1 MNREELLARLEKV
14 KSNGKDSYICCCP
27 AHRDKEPS
35 LSIKEL
41 EDRFLVYCHAGCDT
55 QQVLGSIGLEIKDL
69 FKTNKNTLTLT
80 WQEKVKVWHHQKKG
94 KLPLQELYP
103 YHDDGMQE
111 VLYYKARYQG
121 KEIRHFRVEGD
132 KVIWKDVFKT
142 IKKTLYNKS
151 ALQRVREQQQ
161 PIYYVEGEKDVQT
174 METLDLFATTAGG
187 ATAWYSDL
195 ARYFEG
201 LDVIILQ
208 DNDEAGEKL
217 SRQMLQDLCKTAK
230 SIKVVIPSDQAHGD
244 VTDYMRAGHT
254 KHQLLEMV
262 QAKQEEQ
269 VEVKTPL
276 KAYRL
281 DDTDNAH
288 TMMHLFGESLCYAYD
303 LNKWFLY
310 NGVKWQEDRVDG
322 VRLLANQMIDR
333 MEEDF
338 ELLASAIDDEKERK
352 KQELIYEMH
361 LKSCRSNRGKTSI
374 LNETKHLLP
383 IVSTDFNTRR
393 ELLNT
398 PQATYNVIE
407 KKSYP
412 HSPQDYLSQPTS
424 IPIVE
429 GAKAPTWER
438 FIRQIF
444 LGDRALMRYV
454 QKAIG
459 YSLTGFT
466 KEQCMFI
473 GYGDGANG
481 KGVFKDVL
489 SYVLN
494 DYVKCPQAETISQI
508 RQGSEA
514 SPDIINLMDARFVVC
529 VESNKGVRFNEGLI
543 KQLTGEDK
551 VTARRL
557 YCEPISFIP
566 HFKLWLFTN
575 HTPEIVGTDTGI
587 WRRLKIIPFALDLAE
602 DKKDRD
608 LKDKLMKEV
617 EGILWWCIQGINM
630 YLEEGLQEPQVMID
644 IAREFRGESDL
655 LGQFLCDSVIEKEG
669 NRVQAKEL
677 YSQYLEWC
685 RENNETPDNRTRFGL
700 DMKKRLKK
708 IHDGRYVYYVDIA
721 LTLSVKQFV
730 RT

>member
-1 MNREELLARLEKV
+1 MRIEELLARFEKV
-14 KSNGKDSYICCCP
+14 KSNGMNSYICSCP

-35 LSIKEL
+35 LSIKEVD
-41 EDRFLVYCHAGCDT
+41 DRILLHCHAGCDT
-55 QQVLGSIGLEIKDL
+55 HNVLSSVGLELKDL
-69 FKTNKNTLTLT
+69 FKANKNTLTLT
-80 WQEKVKVWHHQKKG
+80 WQEKVKVWHHKQKG
-94 KLPLQELYP
+94 QLPLQELYP
-103 YHDDGMQE
+103 YYDDCQN
-111 VLYYKARYQG
+111 VLYYKARYKG
-121 KEIRHFRVEGD
+121 KEIRHFRLDGD
-132 KVIWKDVFKT
+132 RVIWKDVFNC
-142 IKKTLYNKS
+142 IQKTLYNKS
-151 ALQRVREQQQ
+151 AIKKAKEQNE
-161 PIYYVEGEKDVQT
+161 PIYYVEGEKDVHT
-174 METLDLFATTAGG
+174 MEILGLLVTTAGG
-187 ATAWYSDL
+187 ATAWYKAL
-195 ARYFEG
+195 ANYFEG

-217 SRQMLQDLCKTAK
+217 SRQMIQDLCTTAK
-230 SIKVVIPSDQAHGD
+230 SVKVVIPSNKPHGD
-244 VTDYMRAGHT
+244 VSDYIQEGHT
-254 KHQLLEMV
+254 KHQLLEFIHNKEKEV
-262 QAKQEEQ
+262 LEE
-269 VEVKTPL
+269 KKPL
-276 KAYRL
+276 KKYRL

-288 TMMHLFGESLCYAYD
+288 TMAQLFGNSLCYAYD
-303 LNKWFLY
+303 LNKWFIY

-333 MEEDF
+333 MQEDF
-338 ELLASAIDDEKERK
+338 ELLTNAIEDDKKRQ
-352 KQELIYEMH
+352 KQEKLYAMH
-361 LKSCRSNRGKTSI
+361 LKSCRNNRGKTSI

-398 PQATYNVIE
+398 PKETYNVID
-407 KKSYP
+407 KKCHP
-412 HSPQDYLSQPTS
+412 HNPQDYLSQSTS

-438 FIRQIF
+438 FIDEIF
-444 LGDRALMRYV
+444 LGDKELIRYV

-481 KGVFKDVL
+481 KGVFKDIL

-557 YCEPISFIP
+557 YCEPISFVP
-566 HFKLWLFTN
+566 QFKLWLFTN
-575 HTPEIVGTDTGI
+575 HTPEIVGTDNGV
-587 WRRLKIIPFALDLAE
+587 WRRLKIIPFALDLTE
-602 DKKDRD
+602 DQKDRD

-617 EGILWWCIQGINM
+617 EGIFWWCIQGIDM
-630 YLEEGLQEPQVMID
+630 YLEEGLKEPQVMID
-644 IAREFRGESDL
+644 IAREFRGESDT
-655 LGQFLCDSVIEKEG
+655 LGQFLCDCVIAKEG

-700 DMKKRLKK
+700 DIKKRLRK
-708 IHDGRYVYYVDIA
+708 IHDGRHVYYVDIA
-721 LTLSVKQFV
+721 LTLPVKQFV
-730 RT
+730 RA

>member
-1 MNREELLARLEKV
+1 MRLEELISRFEKV
-14 KSNGKDSYICCCP
+14 KGNGLNSYICRCP
-27 AHRDKEPS
+27 VHKDKEPS
-35 LSIKEL
+35 LSLKEVD
-41 EDRFLVYCHAGCDT
+41 DRILMHCHAGCDT
-55 QQVLGSIGLEIKDL
+55 SNILGYVGLEVKDL
-69 FKTNKNTLTLT
+69 FKQNNTLTLT
-80 WQEKVKVWHHQKKG
+80 WQDKVKVWHHKQKG
-94 KLPLQELYP
+94 QLPLQELYP
-103 YHDDGMQE
+103 YYDDDIQK

-121 KEIRHFRVEGD
+121 KEIRHFRVDGD
-132 KVIWKDVFKT
+132 TVIWKDVFKG
-142 IKKTLYNKS
+142 IDKTLYNKS
-151 ALQRVREQQQ
+151 AIKKAKEANE
-161 PIYYVEGEKDVQT
+161 PIYYVEGEKDVHT
-174 METLDLFATTAGG
+174 MEVLGVLATTAGG
-187 ATAWYSDL
+187 ATAWHKGL
-195 ARYFEG
+195 AKYLEG

-217 SRQMLQDLCKTAK
+217 SKQLRQDLCTMAK
-230 SIKVVIPSDQAHGD
+230 SIKVIVPSNKLHGD
-244 VTDYMRAGHT
+244 VTDYIQAGHT
-254 KHQLLEMV
+254 KHQLLELIG
-262 QAKQEEQ
+262 KKEEEKLEEK
-269 VEVKTPL
+269 VLL
-276 KAYRL
+276 KNYRL
-281 DDTDNAH
+281 DDTDNAN
-288 TMMHLFGESLCYAYD
+288 TMAQLFGDALCYAYD
-303 LNKWFLY
+303 LNKWFMY

-333 MEEDF
+333 MQDDFGLLTQAIED
-338 ELLASAIDDEKERK
+338 DKERK
-352 KQELIYEMH
+352 KQERLYSLH

-383 IVSTDFNTRR
+383 IVSTTFNTRR

-398 PQATYNVIE
+398 PQGTYNIIE

-412 HSPQDYLSQPTS
+412 HNPQDYVSQSTS

-429 GAKAPTWER
+429 GSKAPTWEK
-438 FIRQIF
+438 FIDEIF
-444 LGDRALMRYV
+444 LGDKELIRYV

-481 KGVFKDVL
+481 KGVFKDIL

-557 YCEPISFIP
+557 YCEPIAFVP
-566 HFKLWLFTN
+566 QFKLWLFTN
-575 HTPEIVGTDTGI
+575 HIPEIVGTDNGV
-587 WRRLKIIPFALDLAE
+587 WRRLKIIPFALNLTE

-617 EGILWWCIQGINM
+617 EGIFWWCIQGINM
-630 YLEEGLQEPQVMID
+630 YLEEGLKEPQIMID
-644 IAREFRGESDL
+644 LAREFRGESDM
-655 LGQFLCDSVIEKEG
+655 LGQFLCDCTISKKDS
-669 NRVQAKEL
+669 RVQAKEL

-708 IHDGRYVYYVDIA
+708 IHDGRYVYYEDIA
-721 LTLSVKQFV
+721 LVLSVKQFV

>member
-1 MNREELLARLEKV
+1 MRIEELISRLENV
-14 KSNGKDSYICCCP
+14 KSNGRNSYIGICP

-35 LSIKEL
+35 LSIKEVD
-41 EDRFLVYCHAGCDT
+41 DRILVHCHAGCDT
-55 QQVLGSIGLEIKDL
+55 QSILASIGLELKHL
-69 FKTNKNTLTLT
+69 FKQNNTLTLT
-80 WQEKVKVWHHQKKG
+80 WQDKVKVWHHQKKG
-94 KLPLQELYP
+94 ELPLQELYP
-103 YHDDGMQE
+103 YYDDDIQKI
-111 VLYYKARYQG
+111 LYYKARYQG
-121 KEIRHFRVEGD
+121 KEIRHFRLDGD
-132 KVIWKDVFKT
+132 NVIWKDIFKDMQ
-142 IKKTLYNKS
+142 KTLYNKS
-151 ALQRVREQQQ
+151 AIKKAKDMQE
-161 PIYYVEGEKDVQT
+161 PIYYVEGEKDVHT
-174 METLDLFATTAGG
+174 MEVLGLLATTAGG
-187 ATAWYSDL
+187 ATAWYKKL
-195 ARYFEG
+195 ANYFEG

-217 SRQMLQDLCKTAK
+217 SRQMIQDLCTTAK
-230 SIKVVIPSDQAHGD
+230 SVKVVIPSDKPHGD
-244 VTDYMRAGHT
+244 VTDYIQEGHT
-254 KHQLLEMV
+254 KYQLLELIE
-262 QAKQEEQ
+262 KKDQEVLE
-269 VEVKTPL
+269 EKIPL
-276 KAYRL
+276 KNYRL

-288 TMMHLFGESLCYAYD
+288 TMAQLFGDSLCYAYD
-303 LNKWFLY
+303 LNKWFIY

-333 MEEDF
+333 MQDDF
-338 ELLASAIDDEKERK
+338 ELLTKDIEDDKKRK
-352 KQELIYEMH
+352 KQEKLYAIH

-374 LNETKHLLP
+374 INETKHLLP
-383 IVSTDFNTRR
+383 TVSTNFNTRR

-398 PQATYNVIE
+398 PEGTYNVLE
-407 KKSYP
+407 KTCYP
-412 HSPQDYLSQPTS
+412 HNPQDYLSQSTS

-429 GAKAPTWER
+429 GAKAPTWEK
-438 FIRQIF
+438 FIDEIF
-444 LGDRALMRYV
+444 LGDKELIRYV

-481 KGVFKDVL
+481 KGVFKDIL

-557 YCEPISFIP
+557 YCEPISFTP
-566 HFKLWLFTN
+566 QFKLWLFTN
-575 HTPEIVGTDTGI
+575 HTPEVVGTDKGI
-587 WRRLKIIPFALDLAE
+587 WRRLKIIPFALNLPE
-602 DKKDRD
+602 HKKDKH

-617 EGILWWCIQGINM
+617 EGIFWWCIQGIDM
-630 YLEEGLQEPQVMID
+630 YLEEGLKEPDAILD
-644 IAREFRGESDL
+644 AIYEFKEESDIL
-655 LGQFLCDSVIEKEG
+655 EQFLCDCIIEKKG

-677 YSQYLEWC
+677 YARYVEWC
-685 RENNETPDNRTRFGL
+685 RTNNETPDNRTRFGL

-708 IHDGRYVYYVDIA
+708 AHDGRNIYYEDIA
-721 LTLSVKQFV
+721 LILTVSQFIKA
-730 RT
+730 

>member
-1 MNREELLARLEKV
+1 MQLEELLGRLEKV
-14 KSNGKDSYICCCP
+14 KSNGANSYICCCP
-27 AHRDKEPS
+27 AHGDKEPS
-35 LSIKEL
+35 LSIKEVD
-41 EDRFLVYCHAGCDT
+41 DRLLMHCHAGCDM
-55 QQVLGSIGLEIKDL
+55 QNILSSIGLEVKDL

-80 WQEKVKVWHHQKKG
+80 WQEKVKVWHHNKKG
-94 KLPLQELYP
+94 QLPLEELYP
-103 YHDDGMQE
+103 YYDDSQK
-111 VLYYKARYQG
+111 VLYYKARYKG
-121 KEIRHFRVEGD
+121 KKIRHFRIDGD
-132 KVIWKDVFKT
+132 TVIWKDVFKDRQ
-142 IKKTLYNKS
+142 KTLYNKS
-151 ALQRVREQQQ
+151 AIQRARDNEE
-161 PIYYVEGEKDVQT
+161 PIYYVEGEKDVHT
-174 METLDLFATTAGG
+174 MEILGLLATTAGG
-187 ATAWYSDL
+187 ATSWYKDL
-195 ARYFEG
+195 AIYFEG

-217 SRQMLQDLCKTAK
+217 SRQIIQDLCTTAK
-230 SIKVVIPSDQAHGD
+230 SVKVVIPSNKAHGD
-244 VTDYMRAGHT
+244 VTDYIQEGHT
-254 KHQLLEMV
+254 KYQLLELIGE
-262 QAKQEEQ
+262 KEEEKLEEK
-269 VEVKTPL
+269 VAL
-276 KAYRL
+276 KHYRL
-281 DDTDNAH
+281 DDTDNAD
-288 TMMHLFGESLCYAYD
+288 TMAQLFGDSLCYAYD
-303 LNKWFLY
+303 LNKWFMY

-333 MEEDF
+333 MQDDF
-338 ELLASAIDDEKERK
+338 ELLTQAIEDDKGRK
-352 KQELIYEMH
+352 KQEKLYSLH

-383 IVSTDFNTRR
+383 IVSTTFNTRR

-398 PQATYNVIE
+398 PQATYNIIE
-407 KKSYP
+407 KTLYP
-412 HSPQDYLSQPTS
+412 HNPQDYVSQSTS
-424 IPIVE
+424 IPIVK
-429 GAKAPTWER
+429 GAKAPTWEK
-438 FIRQIF
+438 FIDEIF
-444 LGDRALMRYV
+444 LGDKELIRYV

-466 KEQCMFI
+466 REQCMFI

-481 KGVFKDVL
+481 KGVFKDIL

-514 SPDIINLMDARFVVC
+514 SPDIVNLMDARFVVC

-557 YCEPISFIP
+557 YCEPVSFTP
-566 HFKLWLFTN
+566 QFKLWLFTN

-617 EGILWWCIQGINM
+617 EGIFWWCIQGIDM
-630 YLEEGLQEPQVMID
+630 YLEEGLKEPQVMID

-655 LGQFLCDSVIEKEG
+655 LGQFLCDSVIAKEG

-730 RT
+730 KA